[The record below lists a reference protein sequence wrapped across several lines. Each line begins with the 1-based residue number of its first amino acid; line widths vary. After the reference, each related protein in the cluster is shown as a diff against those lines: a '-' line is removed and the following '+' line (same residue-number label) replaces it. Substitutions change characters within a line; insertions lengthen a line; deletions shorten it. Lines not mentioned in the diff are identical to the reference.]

1 MVLRIG
7 DKGMGDRATV
17 RGHGDDEGGEPSRFG
32 SFRFAETP
40 DAARFR
46 RRDIL
51 HRLELAAA
59 EVLGEMIDF
68 TKCAAYWIP
77 S

>member
-1 MVLRIG
+1 MKAERLPVSI
-7 DKGMGDRATV
+7 
-17 RGHGDDEGGEPSRFG
+17 
-32 SFRFAETP
+32 RFAETP

-59 EVLGEMIDF
+59 EVLGEMIDS
-68 TKCAAYWIP
+68 KRNAA
-77 S
+77 

>member
-1 MVLRIG
+1 V
-7 DKGMGDRATV
+7 
-17 RGHGDDEGGEPSRFG
+17 PS
-32 SFRFAETP
+32 RFAETP

-51 HRLELAAA
+51 HRQKLAAA

-68 TKCAAYWIP
+68 GKSAA
-77 S
+77 